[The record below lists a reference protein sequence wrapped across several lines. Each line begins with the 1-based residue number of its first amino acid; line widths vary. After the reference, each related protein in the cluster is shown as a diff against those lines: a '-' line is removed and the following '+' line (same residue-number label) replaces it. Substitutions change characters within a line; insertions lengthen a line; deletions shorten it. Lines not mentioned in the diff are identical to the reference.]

1 MPDFAWIR
9 SIPVAEGRYP
19 NWDDERQVRR
29 VAFLGSDAKKQLFG
43 SRPAMGETIRVGDFP
58 YTVVGAMAHKEQDSS
73 YDGRDI
79 SKVFVPFSA
88 ILQDFPNKPP
98 ALPDSVDRL
107 LVAPAV
113 GGRPRGVQGR
123 AAPRARP
130 HPRVRPAGQRGRA
143 HLGHGRGGEGLP
155 AR

>member
-1 MPDFAWIR
+1 MPDFAYIR

-43 SRPAMGETIRVGDFP
+43 NRPAMGETLRIGDFP
-58 YTVVGAMAHKEQDSS
+58 YTVIGVMQHKEQDSS

-79 SKVFVPFSA
+79 GKVFVPFSA

-98 ALPDSVDRL
+98 SLPDSIDRL
-107 LVAPAV
+107 LVAPALA
-113 GGRPRGVQGR
+113 GRPRGLQGR
-123 AAPRARP
+123 APTGARP
-130 HPRVRPAGQRGRA
+130 DPQLRPAATRRRRTSGTRSRRRRPSGR
-143 HLGHGRGGEGLP
+143 
-155 AR
+155 